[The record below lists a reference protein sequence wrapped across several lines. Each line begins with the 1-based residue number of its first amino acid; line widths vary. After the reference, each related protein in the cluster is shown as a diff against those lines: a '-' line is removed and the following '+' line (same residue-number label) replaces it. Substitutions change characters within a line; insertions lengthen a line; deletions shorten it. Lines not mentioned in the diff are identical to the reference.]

1 MRTIQ
6 SKITLTYICIALIVT
21 ALLGTLLSLEI
32 EKSFLDRLTAQLQTE
47 TLTIEAFLSESAD
60 HIDTRAQ
67 EEAIL
72 HSLSSTTKSRIT
84 LIGPD
89 GTVLYD
95 SWIPDTLLGILE
107 NHGSRPEIAD
117 ARAKGVG
124 LNRRESKSTGEDLF
138 YLARKV
144 YNAKGNASPFA
155 SVEFIRVA
163 ISSRDVNEAVGEI
176 RLKTIVAGVLVLV
189 VGIIASRILARQI
202 AKPIAE
208 IGEIIQKIQAG
219 DLDQKLPIHSRDEI
233 GRLASLI
240 NEMTDKLK
248 ADIEQLKR
256 LERVRTEFLGNVS
269 HELRTPIFSLKG
281 FLETLLEGAVNDPTV
296 NLKFVEK
303 AYNHA
308 NRLDSLLSDLIEISR
323 IESGDMKMSFRYFD
337 VVGLLRQVEHDSADQ
352 AARKNQ
358 QLQVDAPAIELL
370 VLGDK
375 ERLKLAIGNIVD
387 NAIKYSPEG
396 STITLQLAEH
406 ETTVSMTVKD
416 NGPGIEEEHLSRI
429 FERFYRIDKNRSR
442 DVGGT
447 GLGLAIV
454 KHIVE
459 AHGSKV
465 SVSSTPGIGTTFS
478 FDLKR

>member
-6 SKITLTYICIALIVT
+6 SKITLTYICISLIVT
-21 ALLGTLLSLEI
+21 ALLGTLLSIEI
-32 EKSFLDRLTAQLQTE
+32 EKSFFNRLTAQLQTE
-47 TLTIEAFLSESAD
+47 TQTIEALLSESAD
-60 HIDTRAQ
+60 HVDTRAQ
-67 EEAIL
+67 GEAIL
-72 HSLSSTTKSRIT
+72 HTLSSTTKSRIS
-84 LIGPD
+84 LIGVD

-95 SWIPDTLLGILE
+95 SRIPDSLLGGLE
-107 NHGSRPEIAD
+107 NHGARPEIAE
-117 ARAKGVG
+117 ARTQGTG
-124 LNRRESKSTGEDLF
+124 LNNRESKSTGENLF
-138 YLARKV
+138 YFARKV
-144 YNAKGNASPFA
+144 HYEKEGASPFA
-155 SVEFIRVA
+155 PVEFIRVA
-163 ISSRDVNEAVGEI
+163 ISSRDVSEAVGEI
-176 RLKTIVAGVLVLV
+176 RLKTIVAGIIVLL
-189 VGIIASRILARQI
+189 VGIVASRILARQI
-202 AKPIAE
+202 AKPIVE
-208 IGEIIQKIQAG
+208 IGEIIRKIQAG
-219 DLDQKLPIHSRDEI
+219 DLDQKLPVHSRDEI

-240 NEMTDKLK
+240 NDMTDKLK

-296 NLKFVEK
+296 NMKFVEK

-337 VVGLLRQVEHDSADQ
+337 AVSLLRQVEHDAADQ
-352 AARKNQ
+352 AGRKNQ
-358 QLQVDAPAIELL
+358 QLQVDAPETEVL

-375 ERLKLAIGNIVD
+375 DRLKLAIGNIVD
-387 NAIKYSPEG
+387 NAIKYSPG
-396 STITLQLAEH
+396 GASVILQLTEH
-406 ETTVSMTVKD
+406 DKTVTVTVKD
-416 NGPGIEEEHLSRI
+416 NGPGIEEEHVPRI

-465 SVSSTPGIGTTFS
+465 SVSSKPGVGTAFS
-478 FDLKR
+478 FDLRR